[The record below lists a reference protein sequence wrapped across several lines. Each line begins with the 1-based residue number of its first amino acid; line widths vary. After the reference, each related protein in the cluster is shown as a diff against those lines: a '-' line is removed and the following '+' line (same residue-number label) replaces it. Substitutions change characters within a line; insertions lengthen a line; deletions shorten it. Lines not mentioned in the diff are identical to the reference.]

1 MIGSIGLILILGLLG
16 GLIVSKAR
24 LPNLLGYLIVGIIIG
39 PNALNLIDVSV
50 TDISPKLRT
59 MILIIIL
66 IRAGLGINKKEILK
80 VGKPA
85 ILLSFVPGV
94 CEGLTIAF
102 LSTIF
107 LDFTFVQGGI
117 LGFILAAVSPAV
129 VVPSMLKFM
138 EKGKGGSITT
148 LILAGA
154 SIDDVVAITIF
165 SSFLGMYGGAGFNI
179 GSILSIPIG
188 IILGALIGAILGIV
202 IVKIMIMLKLD
213 NMQAVFFILGSA
225 FLLNEFGDFIKS
237 YIEIATLLGIMAMAF
252 IISSKKNTTAIRA
265 TLGNI
270 WKMGEIFLFVLVGA
284 EVNVPVAINA
294 GIVGVLIICIGLIFR
309 SIGVYFSVISTK
321 LTRQEKIFCMIAY
334 TPKATVQAAIGGIP
348 LSMDVAGGEIILAI
362 AVLSILITA
371 PCGAV
376 AIDIAGKKYLY

>member
-1 MIGSIGLILILGLLG
+1 
-16 GLIVSKAR
+16 
-24 LPNLLGYLIVGIIIG
+24 
-39 PNALNLIDVSV
+39 
-50 TDISPKLRT
+50 
-59 MILIIIL
+59 
-66 IRAGLGINKKEILK
+66 
-80 VGKPA
+80 
-85 ILLSFVPGV
+85 
-94 CEGLTIAF
+94 
-102 LSTIF
+102 
-107 LDFTFVQGGI
+107 
-117 LGFILAAVSPAV
+117 PAV
-129 VVPSMLKFM
+129 VVPSMLKFQ
-138 EKGKGGSITT
+138 ETGKGGSITT

-154 SIDDVVAITIF
+154 SIDDVIAITIF

-202 IVKIMIMLKLD
+202 IVKIMLVLKLD
-213 NMQAVFFILGSA
+213 NMQEVFFILGSA
-225 FLLNEFGDFIKS
+225 FLLNEFGEFVKS

-252 IISSKKNTTAIRA
+252 IISSKKNTINTRAI
-265 TLGNI
+265 LGNI

-284 EVNVPVAINA
+284 EVNIPVAIDA

-321 LTRQEKIFCMIAY
+321 LNRQEKIFCMIAY

-348 LSMDVAGGEIILAI
+348 LSMGVIGGEIILAI

-376 AIDIAGKKYLY
+376 AIDIAGKKYLH